1 MLFSIHD
8 INNGINS
15 IIRDINDTINDTQQL
30 CYKPRGSLVIVQ
42 MKSFEFFGLEKVSQF
57 LALCF

>member
-15 IIRDINDTINDTQQL
+15 IIRDINDIINDTEQL

-42 MKSFEFFGLEKVSQF
+42 VESFEVSCLGKSKWNSF
-57 LALCF
+57 